1 MGINR
6 PSKTQKEHNRLNL
19 TENMKMKVSLAFLL
33 ISLALTSTLPLA
45 GEDMTERLLTEDV
58 KKLREETKTEDILT
72 EDEDKDDVEDFSFI
86 EEEGKTFRII
96 GDIIRTLLQPKVRGG
111 CRTVWK
117 TGYRTEYQ
125 EICSTSSKME
135 CSSLLEEQCSQDYET
150 EYETQCTQS
159 TEMKCS
165 TELQTKVEEK
175 CTVTYRQECSVQEEE
190 EEEEEIYQNIF
201 DLREENESEQCK
213 NVAEKRCEKVP
224 VSLPVT
230 TCHEV
235 PLQRCEELPVRKP
248 VKNCQKVPNKQCEAV
263 PVKSCEKVPV
273 RKQTKIAKKV
283 CS

>member
-1 MGINR
+1 M
-6 PSKTQKEHNRLNL
+6 NL
-19 TENMKMKVSLAFLL
+19 TLTFLLVSLALN
-33 ISLALTSTLPLA
+33 SALPLA
-45 GEDMTERLLTEDV
+45 EEDMTERVLTGDV
-58 KKLREETKTEDILT
+58 NKLREDTKTEDILT
-72 EDEDKDDVEDFSFI
+72 EDEDKDDVEDISFI

-96 GDIIRTLLQPKVRGG
+96 GDIIRTLLQPKVKGG

-135 CSSLLEEQCSQDYET
+135 CSSQLEEQCSQGYET

-165 TELQTKVEEK
+165 TELETKVEEQ
-175 CTVTYRQECSVQEEE
+175 CTVTYRQDCSVQQKEE

-201 DLREENESEQCK
+201 DLREDEEYEECK
-213 NVAEKRCEKVP
+213 NVPEKSCQKVP

-235 PLQRCEELPVRKP
+235 PLQKCEEVPVRKT
-248 VKNCQKVPNKQCEAV
+248 VANCQKVPNKQCEPV
-263 PVKSCEKVPV
+263 PIKSCQKVPV